1 MAVVT
6 PRHAAAMDNSAYRKA
21 KAEVAKRAVGLAEEE
36 YNKIVSGKAAEEAR
50 MAALMQEKPLF
61 LDEYGRVVTEV

>member
-6 PRHAAAMDNSAYRKA
+6 PQYAAALEKSAHRKA
-21 KAEVAKRAVGLAEEE
+21 KAEIAKRAVGLAEED
-36 YNKIVSGKAAEEAR
+36 YDKIISGKAAEEAR